1 MYERIFGKEDKAKH
15 IDVDEQ
21 LTEISDRILKK
32 CAGVPLAVVTIAS
45 LLASKRRNKLEWYD
59 VCNSIGARLEENNV
73 VKDMRK
79 VMSLSYYAM
88 PSHLRTCLLYL
99 SMFPEDYEI
108 NKGHLIC
115 LWIGEGFIQPSKQER
130 SLFEI
135 GESYFNELVNRSMI
149 QTKYDSYSSTI
160 DSCRVHDMVLE
171 LICSLSGE
179 ENILTIWNHVDHSSV
194 SEKVRRLSL
203 QNCKAGHGIPMA
215 TMNTEHVRSVVVFPP
230 AIGHVP
236 ALPNFRVLRVLD
248 LEYCDLRQDYSLRY
262 LGNLLHLRYLGL
274 CRTRIDQVPEELG
287 NLSFV
292 QSLVISF
299 NKIRSLPSTTTL
311 LTHLLRLDIDE
322 RTRVPKGIGSLTIL
336 EVLSELGIHHDS
348 IYIIKELGHLKDL
361 RVLQIRIG
369 CKWNKG
375 LDKSLVESLNKL
387 HKIQRLR
394 IYGEWSL
401 GECNL
406 DGWGVFIAPRHLSEL
421 YTEIC

>member
-79 VMSLSYYAM
+79 VLSLSYYAM

-194 SEKVRRLSL
+194 SEKV
-203 QNCKAGHGIPMA
+203 
-215 TMNTEHVRSVVVFPP
+215 
-230 AIGHVP
+230 
-236 ALPNFRVLRVLD
+236 
-248 LEYCDLRQDYSLRY
+248 
-262 LGNLLHLRYLGL
+262 
-274 CRTRIDQVPEELG
+274 
-287 NLSFV
+287 
-292 QSLVISF
+292 
-299 NKIRSLPSTTTL
+299 
-311 LTHLLRLDIDE
+311 
-322 RTRVPKGIGSLTIL
+322 
-336 EVLSELGIHHDS
+336 
-348 IYIIKELGHLKDL
+348 
-361 RVLQIRIG
+361 
-369 CKWNKG
+369 
-375 LDKSLVESLNKL
+375 
-387 HKIQRLR
+387 
-394 IYGEWSL
+394 
-401 GECNL
+401 
-406 DGWGVFIAPRHLSEL
+406 
-421 YTEIC
+421 

>member
-59 VCNSIGARLEENNV
+59 VCNSIGAGLEENNA
-73 VKDMRK
+73 VKDIRK
-79 VMSLSYYAM
+79 VLSLSYYAM

-149 QTKYDSYSSTI
+149 QTKYDSYSGTI

-311 LTHLLRLDIDE
+311 LTHLLQLDIDE
-322 RTRVPKGIGSLTIL
+322 RTRVPKGIGSLTVL

-348 IYIIKELGHLKDL
+348 I
-361 RVLQIRIG
+361 
-369 CKWNKG
+369 
-375 LDKSLVESLNKL
+375 
-387 HKIQRLR
+387 
-394 IYGEWSL
+394 
-401 GECNL
+401 
-406 DGWGVFIAPRHLSEL
+406 
-421 YTEIC
+421 

>member
-149 QTKYDSYSSTI
+149 QPTYDSYRGTI
-160 DSCRVHDMVLE
+160 EYCRVHDMVLE
-171 LICSLSGE
+171 LICSLSSE
-179 ENILTIWNHVDHSSV
+179 ENFLTIWNHAGRTST

-203 QNCKAGHGIPMA
+203 QNGKAGHGTAKAAMI
-215 TMNTEHVRSVVVFPP
+215 TEHVRSVVVFPL

-236 ALPNFRVLRVLD
+236 ALSKFRVLRVLD
-248 LEYCDLRQDYSLRY
+248 LGYCSLSEDYSLKY

-274 CRTRIDQVPEELG
+274 RGASIDQLPDEIG
-287 NLSFV
+287 NLRFL
-292 QSLVISF
+292 QSLDVLH
-299 NKIRSLPSTTTL
+299 NKIRSLPSAITL
-311 LTHLLRLDIDE
+311 LTHLLRLHINQE
-322 RTRVPKGIGSLTIL
+322 ARVPKGIGSLIAL
-336 EVLSELGIHHDS
+336 EELSDLGIHDDS
-348 IYIIKELGHLKDL
+348 MYIIKELGHLKDL
-361 RVLQIRIG
+361 RSLQIIIR
-369 CKWNKG
+369 C
-375 LDKSLVESLNKL
+375 E
-387 HKIQRLR
+387 
-394 IYGEWSL
+394 
-401 GECNL
+401 
-406 DGWGVFIAPRHLSEL
+406 
-421 YTEIC
+421 

>member
-149 QTKYDSYSSTI
+149 QPTYDSYRGTI
-160 DSCRVHDMVLE
+160 EYCRVHDMVLE
-171 LICSLSGE
+171 LICSLSSE
-179 ENILTIWNHVDHSSV
+179 ENFLTIWNHAGRTST
-194 SEKVRRLSL
+194 SEKARRLSL
-203 QNCKAGHGIPMA
+203 QNGKAGHGTAKAAMI
-215 TMNTEHVRSVVVFPP
+215 TEHVRSVVVFPL

-236 ALPNFRVLRVLD
+236 ALSKFRVLRVLD
-248 LEYCDLRQDYSLRY
+248 LGYCSLSEDYSLKY

-274 CRTRIDQVPEELG
+274 RGASIDQLPDEIG
-287 NLSFV
+287 NLRFL
-292 QSLVISF
+292 QSLDVLH
-299 NKIRSLPSTTTL
+299 NKIRSLPSAITL
-311 LTHLLRLDIDE
+311 LTHLLRLHINQE
-322 RTRVPKGIGSLTIL
+322 ARVPKGIGSLTVL

-387 HKIQRLR
+387 HKIQRLC

>member
-79 VMSLSYYAM
+79 IMSLSYYAM

-149 QTKYDSYSSTI
+149 QTKYDSYSGTI

-215 TMNTEHVRSVVVFPP
+215 TMNTKHVRSVVVFPP

-274 CRTRIDQVPEELG
+274 CRTRID
-287 NLSFV
+287 
-292 QSLVISF
+292 
-299 NKIRSLPSTTTL
+299 
-311 LTHLLRLDIDE
+311 
-322 RTRVPKGIGSLTIL
+322 
-336 EVLSELGIHHDS
+336 
-348 IYIIKELGHLKDL
+348 
-361 RVLQIRIG
+361 
-369 CKWNKG
+369 
-375 LDKSLVESLNKL
+375 
-387 HKIQRLR
+387 
-394 IYGEWSL
+394 
-401 GECNL
+401 
-406 DGWGVFIAPRHLSEL
+406 
-421 YTEIC
+421 